1 MMLKKN
7 PSNHNDIL
15 TSSNPNFN
23 PAQLENMAANP
34 AIASQQNLV
43 TMNMLSMQKLKMM
56 TPGAQSHPKFQ
67 FTEESTTQNDGIK
80 MANFS
85 GYQNAQQASS

>member
-23 PAQLENMAANP
+23 PAPLENMAANP

-56 TPGAQSHPKFQ
+56 TPSAQSHPKFQ

-85 GYQNAQQASS
+85 GYQNVQQTSS

>member
-23 PAQLENMAANP
+23 PAPLENMTANP

-43 TMNMLSMQKLKMM
+43 TMNMLSMQKLKIM
-56 TPGAQSHPKFQ
+56 TPSA
-67 FTEESTTQNDGIK
+67 
-80 MANFS
+80 
-85 GYQNAQQASS
+85 